1 MKSNFY
7 FVVLMLLF
15 YFFGFAQKEYNSKL
29 EKYIRYDEFDKAK
42 QHLKKHL
49 QTISIADYDEFIY
62 YNAKASF
69 VYLRLGILDSA
80 MYYSKNALKKIDFT
94 SKNQLKYETWKS
106 IAYSYCKY
114 GKIDSAAIYAQKL
127 YIAVDKSDNYEM
139 MRYANILMGIISF
152 QNKLFYD
159 SLDFY
164 EKALELSKKSQNFF
178 NYKVDYYN
186 LGLTHSVLKNH
197 QKGINYLIKAASL
210 AEKSNDKRLLSRIYG
225 SMADNYLDKGD
236 DVNRTFYLEKAN
248 KIANSIKDKKLLA
261 MGASN
266 QMVWDYKKGSINKA
280 YLFGS
285 EAADYLKDEELPHL
299 KVKNDTLMYAMAKK
313 NNQTEQALQYLESFT
328 KNKLKLLEQ
337 NGRKQIEE
345 IKTKYKVQSKNLII
359 KNQNLKIV
367 AAKRI
372 NRITF
377 LIIILLSIVF
387 FFLFSA
393 YLKKKKIIN
402 FIYKKEKEKDFEIK
416 VLNARI
422 DALSIE
428 NNKDKFL
435 IIDQSDFQTRKNCDD
450 EKSSTSLEKTS
461 ELFEK
466 FMRALEQQKLFLNP
480 EIDQNLV
487 VKILGTNKKYLYEA
501 ITNHCDVNFRG
512 LINRFRIKEAKKI
525 IEKKLTQN
533 ETLNISDIHSEC
545 GFSSNSSFYRT
556 FKSTTG
562 ITPNEYVREFKK
574 EL

>member
-1 MKSNFY
+1 MKCNFFFTY
-7 FVVLMLLF
+7 FILLLSYIGNAQTVLD
-15 YFFGFAQKEYNSKL
+15 SKL
-29 EKYIRYDEFDKAK
+29 EKYIRTDDFDKAK
-42 QHLKKHL
+42 LYLKSHL
-49 QTISIADYDEFIY
+49 QTNGNATNDQYIY
-62 YNAKASF
+62 FNAKASF
-69 VYLRLGILDSA
+69 VYLRLGKLDSA
-80 MYYSKNALKKIDFT
+80 MYYSKNALKRIDVNT
-94 SKNQLKYETWKS
+94 KDQLKYETWKS

-114 GKIDSAAIYAQKL
+114 AKIDSALIYAQKL
-127 YIAVDKSDNYEM
+127 YNAVERTNDYEM
-139 MRYANILMGIISF
+139 VRYANILMGIISF
-152 QNKLFYD
+152 QNKLFSD
-159 SLDFY
+159 SLKYY
-164 EKALELSKKSQNFF
+164 EKALESSVKAKNSF
-178 NYKVDYYN
+178 NYKVDFYN
-186 LGLTHSVLKNH
+186 LGLTHSALNNH
-197 QKGINYLIKAASL
+197 KKSLDYLEKAASL
-210 AEKSNDKRLLSRIYG
+210 TEKSNDKRLLYRIYG
-225 SMADNYLDKGD
+225 TMADNYLDQGND
-236 DVNRTFYLEKAN
+236 ERRRFFLEKAN
-248 KIANSIKDKKLLA
+248 AVAKSIGDQKLLA
-261 MGASN
+261 MGATHQIES
-266 QMVWDYKKGSINKA
+266 DYKQGNFNK
-280 YLFGS
+280 L
-285 EAADYLKDEELPHL
+285 YLKDDVTKEQYKSEDLPQLNL
-299 KVKNDTLMYAMAKK
+299 KRDTLLYAIAKK
-313 NNQTEQALQYLESFT
+313 KNQTEKALYYLESFT
-328 KNKLKLLEQ
+328 KNKIKLLEQ
-337 NGRKQIEE
+337 NGRKEIEE
-345 IKTKYKVQSKNLII
+345 IKTKYELENKNLII